1 MNFENESLNFM
12 SEVEN
17 LLKTRMN
24 LTDKNVYETIK
35 VTNLKFKVFINI
47 YQDFLFLK
55 RLILND
61 ISTSVN
67 N

>member
-35 VTNLKFKVFINI
+35 VTNLKFNFFNI
-47 YQDFLFLK
+47 YHDFLFLK
-55 RLILND
+55 RLILNV

>member
-35 VTNLKFKVFINI
+35 VTNLKFKVFFNI
-47 YQDFLFLK
+47 YHDFLFLK
-55 RLILND
+55 RLILNV